1 MWIRILIIVI
11 FAGILLSLAS
21 GLYYLVKDKGSTKRA
36 VKALSL
42 RIGLS
47 LALFLFLMALIGL
60 GVIKPHGLYPQG
72 HPATQPNSALSSH
85 NT

>member
-1 MWIRILIIVI
+1 MRILIISI

-21 GLYYLVKDKGSTKRA
+21 GLYYLVKDKGSSKRT
-36 VKALSL
+36 VKALSF

-47 LALFLFLMALIGL
+47 LGLFLFLMALS
-60 GVIKPHGLYPQG
+60 P
-72 HPATQPNSALSSH
+72 H